1 MLASMTAPFGISELA
16 AKADAL
22 ALDDFERRRTFAE
35 LSDRARRVAGALRAS
50 GVEPGAHVAIW
61 MANRVEYVEV
71 VLGAVLAG
79 VYVTPLNYHLA
90 DDEVRYVL
98 EDAGAAV
105 LFADA
110 AHAERARACAAPRTI
125 EVGPGYEAF
134 LASAAPLAGYEND
147 PPGAPMIYTSGTS
160 GRPKGVKRR
169 RAATVAEQLAR
180 YREAGLA
187 FGLDGAGPHLVTGP
201 LYHAAP
207 LLFAVYDLLRGAT
220 VYVMPRFDAARTL
233 ELLASTRAAHVH
245 LVPTMIVRMLRL
257 PQAQREAFDGSALAL
272 VLHGAAPIAPEVK
285 RAAIAWWGPK
295 LVEYWG
301 ATEGGIYTRVE
312 SAAWLERPGTVGRPV
327 GRFEVFAADDQGRR
341 LPPGEIG
348 TLFVRHP
355 DDARPFVY
363 HGDEA
368 KTEAAYLP
376 SGAFT
381 AGDLGHVD
389 ADGFVY
395 LSERRSNLV
404 LSGGVNIYPAEVERV
419 LGAHEAVAD
428 VAAFGVPD
436 PEWGEALHAAVELA
450 AGHVASPE
458 LESELRAYVRAR
470 LAPFKVPRRIHF
482 EARLPRLPTGKLYV
496 RRLRA
501 KYGAR

>member
-1 MLASMTAPFGISELA
+1 MLASMTAPFGIPELA

-35 LSDRARRVAGALRAS
+35 LSDRACRVAGALRAS
-50 GVEPGAHVAIW
+50 GVEPGDHVANW
-61 MANRVEYVEV
+61 MGNRVEYFEV

-79 VYVTPLNYHLA
+79 VYVTPRNYHLA

-110 AHAERARACAAPRTI
+110 AHAERACAAPRTI
-125 EVGPGYEAF
+125 EVGPEYEAF
-134 LASAAPLAGYEND
+134 VASAAPLTAYAAAS
-147 PPGAPMIYTSGTS
+147 PGAPMIYTSGTS

-207 LLFAVYDLLRGAT
+207 LLFAIYDLLRGAT
-220 VYVMPRFDAARTL
+220 VHVMARFDAARTL
-233 ELLASTRAAHVH
+233 ERLASTRAAHVH

-257 PQAQREAFDGSALAL
+257 PKAEREAFDASALTL
-272 VLHGAAPIAPEVK
+272 VLHGAAPIAPEVT

-312 SAAWLERPGTVGRPV
+312 SADWLERPGTVGRPI
-327 GRFEVFAADDQGRR
+327 GRFEVFAADEAGRR
-341 LPPGEIG
+341 LASGEVG

-355 DDARPFVY
+355 GDVRPFVY
-363 HGDEA
+363 HHDDA

-376 SGAFT
+376 GGAFT

-389 ADGFVY
+389 AEGFVY

-436 PEWGEALHAAVELA
+436 AEWGEALHAAVELA
-450 AGHVASPE
+450 PGHVASPE
-458 LESELRAYVRAR
+458 LEAELRAFVRAR
-470 LAPFKVPRRIHF
+470 LAPYKVPRRVHF

-496 RRLRA
+496 QRLRA
-501 KYGAR
+501 KYGAG